1 MAGSYPDLLAHG
13 VEDAGRFDQFDLY
26 AGSGPWDT
34 TQMLVEDSQAIEQ
47 FAPVALNAGGKVVP
61 WVSGTTPALEAFG
74 IMAQPVEASTPGKFA
89 PIFIS
94 GGFNHEALVW
104 PIATDTL
111 AERQAV
117 FARAPIYVQQLL

>member
-13 VEDAGRFDQFDLY
+13 VEEAGRFDPFDLF
-26 AGSGPWDT
+26 AGSGPWHT
-34 TQMLVEDSQAIEQ
+34 TQMLVEDNQAINQ
-47 FAPVALNAGGKVVP
+47 FTPVALNTAGKVVP

-74 IMAQPVEASTPGKFA
+74 ITAQPVEASNPGKFA

-117 FARAPIYVQQLL
+117 FIRTPIYVQQIL

>member
-26 AGSGPWDT
+26 AGSGPWNT
-34 TQMLVEDSQAIEQ
+34 TQMQVADGLAIEQ
-47 FAPVALNAGGKVVP
+47 FQVLALFGGKLVAATDSNQAFAVAAQP
-61 WVSGTTPALEAFG
+61 IDTTTPGVF
-74 IMAQPVEASTPGKFA
+74 V

-104 PIATDTL
+104 HATLDTL
-111 AERQAV
+111 AKRQAA
-117 FARAPIYVQQLL
+117 FAGTPVYVQQLL

>member
-26 AGSGPWDT
+26 AGSGPWNT
-34 TQMLVEDSQAIEQ
+34 TQMQVANATALEQ
-47 FAPVALNAGGKVVP
+47 FQVLALFGGKLVVA
-61 WVSGTTPALEAFG
+61 TDANEAFA
-74 IMAQPVEASTPGKFA
+74 IAAQPIEAATPGVFV

-104 PIATDTL
+104 HATLDTL
-111 AERQAV
+111 AKRQAA
-117 FARAPIYVQQLL
+117 FARSPIYVQQLL

>member
-1 MAGSYPDLLAHG
+1 MAGSYPDLLARG

-26 AGSGPWDT
+26 AGSGPWNT
-34 TQMLVEDSQAIEQ
+34 TQMMVENNQAIQQ
-47 FAPVALNAGGKVVP
+47 FAPVALNTSGKVVP
-61 WVSGTTPALEAFG
+61 WAPGITPALEAFG
-74 IMAQPVEASTPGKFA
+74 IMAQPVDASNPGKFA

-104 PIATDTL
+104 PAATDTL

-117 FARAPIYVQQLL
+117 FARTPVYVQQLL